1 LEVFAEKGFAA
12 AKLDEIA
19 QRAGVSKAAL
29 YRYFETKEELFRA
42 VARATVAPNLE
53 AIEKAIAAFDRPFAE
68 VVPMLLSRM
77 AAMRG
82 EGRGPAMAKMVI
94 GESRSFPDLARIW
107 HDDVVARMMGMI
119 ADIVAG
125 AQGRGEVIPGD
136 PRLYAF
142 SIMGPMVMALLFR
155 EIFGEHE
162 TDSPDLH
169 GLAIQHAK
177 TVVRGLLRAPPAENI
192 D

>member
-1 LEVFAEKGFAA
+1 MFAEKGFAA

-29 YRYFETKEELFRA
+29 YRYFETKEELFRS

-53 AIEKAIAAFDRPFAE
+53 VVDKAMAAFDRPFAE

-77 AAMRG
+77 AAMKG
-82 EGRGPAMAKMVI
+82 KGRAPAMAKMVI

-107 HDDVVARMMGMI
+107 HDDVVARVIGMI

-125 AQGRGEVIPGD
+125 AQARGEVIPGD

-155 EIFGEHE
+155 EVFGEHE
-162 TDSPDLH
+162 TDSPDLYR
-169 GLAIQHAK
+169 LASQHAD
-177 TVVRGLLRAPPAENI
+177 TVVRGLLKAPPGENI
-192 D
+192 V